1 MGLGFYALL
10 LNSWALT
17 SGPDGYGV
25 YLVDSTETLGPPFG
39 TLDLSNG
46 YDLGLSG
53 DQLTEV
59 ELPFTWL
66 WGGGSYS
73 TVWVSSNGVLFF
85 EGETS

>member
-1 MGLGFYALL
+1 MWEILIYSLL
-10 LNSWALT
+10 SSASALT

-25 YLVDSTETLGPPFG
+25 YLVDSAEQQGPPFA

-59 ELPFTWL
+59 ELPFTWI
-66 WGGGSYS
+66 WDEIYMI
-73 TVWVSSNGVLFF
+73 LF
-85 EGETS
+85 G